1 MEATG
6 KTSTKQKGVKMDI
19 EELLQKLFSLK
30 YVSSIGSGR
39 SEEYHI
45 ISSFSGQQTIVRN
58 AVEEWY
64 LGQQERQNV
73 KIAELEAKVYAY
85 EKIIANSNFKPLI
98 MDAEGYI
105 KKHTTKEGS
114 VDNG

>member
-1 MEATG
+1 
-6 KTSTKQKGVKMDI
+6 MDI
-19 EELLQKLFSLK
+19 EKLLQKLFSLK
-30 YVSSIGSGR
+30 YVSDIGRNG
-39 SEEYHI
+39 EEYHV
-45 ISSFSGQQTIVRN
+45 ISNFHGQQTIVRN

-73 KIAELEAKVYAY
+73 RIAELEAKVYAY

-105 KKHTTKEGS
+105 EKHTIKEGS

>member
-1 MEATG
+1 
-6 KTSTKQKGVKMDI
+6 MDI

-30 YVSSIGSGR
+30 YVSGLGSGR
-39 SEEYHI
+39 NEEYHI
-45 ISSFSGQQTIVRN
+45 ISDFSGQRTIVRN
-58 AVEEWY
+58 AVEEWC

-98 MDAEGYI
+98 IDAEGYI
-105 KKHTTKEGS
+105 KRHMIKEGS

>member
-1 MEATG
+1 
-6 KTSTKQKGVKMDI
+6 MDI

-30 YVSSIGSGR
+30 YVSKGFSGSG
-39 SEEYHI
+39 SEEFNI
-45 ISSFSGQQTIVRN
+45 ISDYGGQKTIVRN

-64 LGQQERQNV
+64 LGQQGRQNV

-105 KKHTTKEGS
+105 KKHTIKEGG
-114 VDNG
+114 VENG